1 MLLMATRAF
10 FQSRAFFQR
19 LYDFPPRLKLAAA
32 PLPRSP
38 GRQLSILAS
47 APMTIMLFACGHG
60 YRAPDGKLYL
70 LVAESDQTQL
80 EATSLSRDEPAQA
93 FGETRARI
101 IVFIAPVTRGLC
113 PTAAATTRSQTRS
126 MRIRCA
132 RRRRG
137 QGTARELRESRLRR
151 RRLHQCDRQGDH
163 RSQTQQHRYHQNGVI
178 ELSELYSRIKPAALT
193 QMRGQ
198 QSPGL
203 PRADTVGEIPLL

>member
-126 MRIRCA
+126 MRISCA
-132 RRRRG
+132 SPSSPRSRDGKRASREQTSAAASSPVRSPRRSPIPNAAASIPSERR
-137 QGTARELRESRLRR
+137 
-151 RRLHQCDRQGDH
+151 H
-163 RSQTQQHRYHQNGVI
+163 RAIG
-178 ELSELYSRIKPAALT
+178 AL
-193 QMRGQ
+193 
-198 QSPGL
+198 
-203 PRADTVGEIPLL
+203 